1 MFEITHWDGIAGYVC
16 YGATKRGQPQMT
28 SSLADEL
35 TKGVQGYA
43 PQPYLTECIYQLF
56 LESQLPHKIVNSL
69 LITTN

>member
-1 MFEITHWDGIAGYVC
+1 MRENKPFDNQKCFKLNRLLDGLAGYVC

-43 PQPYLTECIYQLF
+43 PQPYLTECIY
-56 LESQLPHKIVNSL
+56 
-69 LITTN
+69 